1 MKIRTNINKEKS
13 KVNNRDNSIKY
24 SELLRTEKKE
34 SEEIKIKIRKL
45 NKLLLI
51 FSSKDDFE
59 NKNKKIKNKRLILD
73 K

>member
-45 NKLLLI
+45 NKLLFNL
-51 FSSKDDFE
+51 SSKDDFE
-59 NKNKKIKNKRLILD
+59 NKNKKIKNKRLIPD